1 VAGGTEIGLG
11 WVILVRIVA
20 NHGEFETE
28 PEIGILSQQV
38 SASHKGDTFNHLV
51 TATIGDIQNPARITP
66 GDAYLVRNTRQNGT
80 ELLVISSEGISYTCI
95 SRLQ

>member
-1 VAGGTEIGLG
+1 LDNP
-11 WVILVRIVA
+11 VRIVA

-38 SASHKGDTFNHLV
+38 SASHQGDTFNHLV
-51 TATIGDIQNPARITP
+51 TATGDIQNPARITP

-80 ELLVISSEGISYTCI
+80 ELLVISSEVSYICI